1 MGPVDFEEIRRVKVR
16 VHRLQ
21 RATALSSHA
30 LTISLSNSP
39 IALHLQVPSVPL
51 PLPSSRC
58 PPPRAPS
65 LSLSPSSHSLSL
77 LTHPPYLPTYLPTYL
92 SLSPSPSLPLPP
104 CLPPFAPSLPPAR
117 SPSSSLPP
125 LIPASPSPSHSHNI
139 SPSRAS
145 FVLLLQLSHYAFTY
159 PAQQLLGAVADDA
172 GHHVVAAGCACV
184 HLDEMRCEN
193 ARHGS
198 RQATPR
204 NRPVED
210 GGDRVQRVEGEP
222 FRLRGAPRR

>member
-65 LSLSPSSHSLSL
+65 LSLSPSSHSLPL
-77 LTHPPYLPTYLPTYL
+77 LTHPPSLPTYLPTSPSL
-92 SLSPSPSLPLPP
+92 SLSFSPSPSLPYPT
-104 CLPPFAPSLPPAR
+104 CSLP
-117 SPSSSLPP
+117 SHTLTLFVPSSSYSRIPLP
-125 LIPASPSPSHSHNI
+125 I
-139 SPSRAS
+139 SLPQHFSFSR
-145 FVLLLQLSHYAFTY
+145 FFCF
-159 PAQQLLGAVADDA
+159 
-172 GHHVVAAGCACV
+172 VVAALPLCFYLPRPAALGGCSRRRRSPCRCCRVCV
-184 HLDEMRCEN
+184 C
-193 ARHGS
+193 
-198 RQATPR
+198 P
-204 NRPVED
+204 
-210 GGDRVQRVEGEP
+210 
-222 FRLRGAPRR
+222 PRRDALRERASRLKTGDAA